1 MVYGQVYKALEL
13 YCEYKRV
20 FTMEIMTGLVPNG
33 TGKNNINHLQIK
45 TFPSK
50 YDQTFFG
57 CVQS

>member
-13 YCEYKRV
+13 YCKYKRV
-20 FTMEIMTGLVPNG
+20 FTMEIMTCLVLNS
-33 TGKNNINHLQIK
+33 TGKNSINHLQIK

-57 CVQS
+57 